1 MDTGGVRGL
10 VQRFEEIREVQA
22 SQSTRDA
29 GLGGLKRRK
38 LEMESDIEKDTYSN
52 PGKLV
57 RHIVSG
63 RRGSPSRRQAG
74 GSPSS
79 PRRAR
84 AVGGSVWTRPAGS
97 GKVRAGQGGL
107 RVPPVGGA
115 GQHSRPGP
123 IPSTSSS
130 STTSAT
136 PPTPTSTMPGGP
148 QPPSATPLVLAPV
161 TNSVTGKLDREGG
174 PPLAGGTAIPGCGQ
188 DLVPC

>member
-10 VQRFEEIREVQA
+10 VQRFEEIKEVQA

-29 GLGGLKRRK
+29 GLCGLKRRK
-38 LEMESDIEKDTYSN
+38 LKMESDIEKDTYSN

-97 GKVRAGQGGL
+97 GKVQAGQGGL

-115 GQHSRPGP
+115 GQHNRPT
-123 IPSTSSS
+123 INYARWATTTLSYSSC
-130 STTSAT
+130 
-136 PPTPTSTMPGGP
+136 
-148 QPPSATPLVLAPV
+148 
-161 TNSVTGKLDREGG
+161 TGSGHKLCDWKVGQG
-174 PPLAGGTAIPGCGQ
+174 GGTPIGGRACYTGAVGKTWSPAKQG
-188 DLVPC
+188 D